1 MNNPINLKA
10 IVEALYM
17 VNDET
22 TAYYNTETEAI
33 ALQSEYD
40 SYDGIES
47 EEFEDAKY
55 IALPTQ
61 RDIGEYDMMARF
73 TETVQD
79 EHKRELLEVA
89 LEGRGA
95 FRRFKDTLIRVD
107 LQTEWYAFRD
117 TAYAEVAREWCERYG
132 VRHETEEK

>member
-10 IVEALYM
+10 IVEALHM

-22 TAYYNTETEAI
+22 SAFYNTETGAI
-33 ALQSEYD
+33 AHYSEYD
-40 SYDGIES
+40 SHDDTDP
-47 EEFEDAKY
+47 EEYEDEKY

-61 RDIGEYDMMARF
+61 RDIGEYDMMERF
-73 TETVQD
+73 TDTVQD

-107 LQTEWYAFRD
+107 LQTEWYAFKD
-117 TAYAEVAREWCERYG
+117 EAYVEVAREWCERNGLKYEDDG
-132 VRHETEEK
+132 E

>member
-1 MNNPINLKA
+1 MNNPINLST

-17 VNDET
+17 INDET
-22 TAYYNTETEAI
+22 TAFYNTETGAI
-33 ALQSEYD
+33 AFQSEYD
-40 SYDGIES
+40 SYDDIDS

-61 RDIGEYDMMARF
+61 RDIGEYDMMERF
-73 TETVQD
+73 ADTVQD

-107 LQTEWYAFRD
+107 SQTEWYAFRD
-117 TAYAEVAREWCERYG
+117 TAYAEVAREWCGRYG
-132 VRHETEEK
+132 MRYETEEK